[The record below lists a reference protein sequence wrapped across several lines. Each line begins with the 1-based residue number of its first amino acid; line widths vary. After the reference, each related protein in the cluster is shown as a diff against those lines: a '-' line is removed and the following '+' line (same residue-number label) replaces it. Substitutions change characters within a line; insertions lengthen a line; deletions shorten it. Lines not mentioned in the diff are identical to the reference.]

1 NITAARYVK
10 KMILTVCLSPCIDID
25 IEVDTLGVGR
35 SQNII
40 SKRTFYTGKAIN
52 VAIGGARLGGE
63 MFATGFMYDENG
75 NQFEL
80 QLHRENVQY
89 RFVWNKGR
97 VRVNYKF
104 VDHHSMLTEVNDV
117 SPAVEPG
124 NEQELLDLVERFAP
138 SCEAVIICG
147 GLAKDMNPDYYAK
160 LLNVIPKN
168 VIRIVDSEGDRLL
181 ESLKCGVDFIKPNI
195 DEMER
200 TLKRRFETTEE
211 QIEGCRQLISMG
223 AKKVLLSLGK
233 SGAIICNGERS
244 WFCKSI
250 NVAMNSTVG
259 AGDAMLAAAALALCQ
274 GKSDPDI
281 LKCGVAAGT
290 AAVTEPDTI
299 SFTKDKYEEIL
310 NTLYVEEL

>member
-1 NITAARYVK
+1 
-10 KMILTVCLSPCIDID
+10 MILTVCLSPCIDID
-25 IEVDTLGVGR
+25 IELESLGVGR

-52 VAIGGARLGGE
+52 VAIGGARLGGD
-63 MFATGFMYDENG
+63 MFATGFMYEENG
-75 NQFEL
+75 NQFEI
-80 QLHRENVQY
+80 QLHRENVKY

-97 VRVNYKF
+97 VRVNYKI
-104 VDHHSMLTEVNDV
+104 VDHHSMLTEINDI
-117 SPAVEPG
+117 SPSVEPG
-124 NEQELLDLVERFAP
+124 NEEALLDTVARFAP
-138 SCEAVIICG
+138 TCEAVIICG
-147 GLAKDMNPDYYAK
+147 GLASGMSPDYYAK
-160 LLNVIPKN
+160 LLNVIPGN

-195 DEMER
+195 SEMER
-200 TLKRRFETTEE
+200 TLKRRFETRAE
-211 QIEGCRQLISMG
+211 QIEGCRELIRMG

-233 SGAIICNGERS
+233 EGAILCNGEKS

-259 AGDAMLAAAALALCQ
+259 AGDAMVAAAAIAICK

-299 SFTKDKYEEIL
+299 SFTREKYEEIL
-310 NTLYVEEL
+310 STLYVEEL

>member
-1 NITAARYVK
+1 
-10 KMILTVCLSPCIDID
+10 MILTVCLSPCIDID
-25 IEVDTLGVGR
+25 IELESLGIGR

-52 VAIGGARLGGE
+52 VAIGCARLGGDVL
-63 MFATGFMYDENG
+63 ATGFMYDENG

-89 RFVWNKGR
+89 RFVWNRGR

-104 VDHHSMLTEVNDV
+104 VDHRSMLTEVNDV
-117 SPAVEPG
+117 SPALEPG
-124 NEQELLDLVERFAP
+124 KEEELLDLVARFAP
-138 SCEAVIICG
+138 ECEAVIISG
-147 GLAKDMNPDYYAK
+147 GLAANMTPDYYAK
-160 LLNVIPKN
+160 LLNVIPGN
-168 VIRIVDSEGDRLL
+168 VIRIVDTEGDRLL

-195 DEMER
+195 SEMER
-200 TLKRRFETTEE
+200 TLKRRFETQEE

-233 SGAIICNGERS
+233 SGAILCNGERS

-259 AGDAMLAAAALALCQ
+259 AGDAMVSAAALALCS
-274 GKSDPDI
+274 GKSDPEI
-281 LKCGVAAGT
+281 LRCGVAAGT

-299 SFTKDKYEEIL
+299 SFTKEKYEEIL
-310 NTLYVEEL
+310 KTLLVEEI